1 MLQLLGLRPRVLRVR
16 RLQQE
21 VRGREL
27 REREVL
33 GLGVL
38 RRLELEL
45 LQLRSAMRRLVLVAS
60 IAALTFAARQA
71 AAADSERGPFYVQAH
86 VAGASVAFV
95 DPVIGLSFPLEL
107 HGGYHFSGRHDGF
120 VVGLTQRIG
129 FGSGVYGMTLARIG
143 WDIPIPVG
151 RAELTI
157 APYVFGG
164 AFYPFGDG
172 DAGAHFGAG
181 GELRIFPLHAPDPDH
196 PEVVRKE
203 RRVVLAADHI
213 DIKEKI
219 QFRPNEAVIDPVSY
233 PLLDE
238 IAAVIKENPQIELLA
253 IEGHASSEGDPVAN
267 EKLSDARAHAVRQHL
282 IDRGGVKA
290 ESLDA
295 KGYGASRPI
304 ATNDTPEGR
313 ESNRRVEFNI
323 VKQSATVE
331 KVVVDEKKKGG
342 GAGFFIVVKP
352 IELGFTTGQTLVTS
366 VTFQAGVGFA
376 F

>member
-1 MLQLLGLRPRVLRVR
+1 
-16 RLQQE
+16 
-21 VRGREL
+21 
-27 REREVL
+27 
-33 GLGVL
+33 
-38 RRLELEL
+38 
-45 LQLRSAMRRLVLVAS
+45 MRRPFLVAS
-60 IAALTFAARQA
+60 LAALSLCARSA
-71 AAADSERGPFYVQAH
+71 AAADSERGPFYVQGH
-86 VAGASVAFV
+86 VAGATVAFV
-95 DPVIGLSFPLEL
+95 DPVVGISFPLEL

-129 FGSGVYGMTLARIG
+129 IGSSVYGMTLARVG

-151 RAELTI
+151 RAELTL

-164 AFYPFGDG
+164 VFYPLGDG
-172 DAGAHFGAG
+172 DVGAHFGAG
-181 GELRIFPLHAPDPDH
+181 GEVRIFPLHVPDPEH

-219 QFRPNEAVIDPVSY
+219 QFRPNEAVIDPVSD

-238 IAAVIKENPQIELLA
+238 IAAVIKENPQIELLR

-267 EKLSDARAHAVRQHL
+267 EKLSDARAQAVRQHL

-290 ESLDA
+290 ESLEA

-313 ESNRRVEFNI
+313 ETNRRVEFNI

-331 KVVVDEKKKGG
+331 KVVVDEKKKTGA
-342 GAGFFIVVKP
+342 AGFFIVVKP
-352 IELGFTTGQTLVTS
+352 IEVGFTTGTNLVTS
-366 VTFQAGVGFA
+366 ITFQGGVGYA